1 VSGVD
6 SLIALCRRHGVVLT
20 ANGGRLDVK
29 APRGVLTPGL
39 IAKLKAHKPALLQAL
54 GQRRAE
60 SIHGVS
66 MAELKTLAGEDWYW
80 LNEDPARLE
89 AFAHVVMTRRM
100 RERGEVPPEY
110 TAITE
115 CAGCGPVPVWAGCP
129 PAVLACPWCFNRLRG
144 LLVPRHSPVSGTV
157 PP

>member
-1 VSGVD
+1 MTGLD

-20 ANGGRLDVK
+20 AKGGRLDVK

-39 IAKLKAHKPALLQAL
+39 IAKLKANKPALLQAL
-54 GQRRAE
+54 GQRRPT
-60 SIHGVS
+60 SIHGLRL
-66 MAELKTLAGEDWYW
+66 AELRTLAGEDWRW
-80 LNEDPARLE
+80 LNEEPARLE
-89 AFAHVVMTRRM
+89 AFAHMVMTRRM
-100 RERGEVPPEY
+100 RERGAVPSEY

-144 LLVPRHSPVSGTV
+144 LPVPRQNLASRTT